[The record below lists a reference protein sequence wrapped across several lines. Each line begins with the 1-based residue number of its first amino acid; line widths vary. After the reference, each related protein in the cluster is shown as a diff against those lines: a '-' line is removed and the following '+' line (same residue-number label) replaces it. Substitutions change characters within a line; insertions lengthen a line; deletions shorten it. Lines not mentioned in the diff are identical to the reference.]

1 MTISFALPALS
12 FKIVHVLFY
21 FWKPEADMSWREQ
34 QKKKKKNQLESMR
47 CKVLDKWEEM
57 KTSTVKK
64 EIVVYAVTVYIMA
77 NTL

>member
-1 MTISFALPALS
+1 
-12 FKIVHVLFY
+12 
-21 FWKPEADMSWREQ
+21 
-34 QKKKKKNQLESMR
+34 MR